1 MESKLGRRRF
11 ISGGVAAA
19 GSLVAAGSVA
29 SANANA
35 RSADRHWDIET
46 DVLVLGSGLAGCATA
61 ITVRDEA
68 PDMDV
73 LILEKLSEENA
84 GGNSRVAGQSMFFPE
99 DLENL
104 ILYRQALDQ
113 PNPVPEQV
121 TRAWAEAM
129 VSQHQWIRE
138 MMQEVGVQLV
148 PHRYNR
154 DGTAEYPE
162 FPGASSAADRNV
174 IPIPRMSGVWQAFKT
189 QADRRGIEFLYDT
202 PAVDL
207 VQDQSSGEVL
217 GVVATHKGDQVFI
230 KARRA
235 VVMCTGGFENDQQ
248 MHRDYAGM
256 DTVYPLGTPGNTG
269 DGIRMLKKAGAAFWH
284 MKNFVITSGMYPVMK
299 ANEYPCGFLRH
310 RPPSHGWIDI
320 AKDNRRFWDETRDW
334 NATHY
339 HMEVH
344 GNWVDA
350 PLPFVQ
356 PVHMVMD
363 ESTRLSGGLSY
374 GERQAMTWN
383 NVVEYYKWSDDNSKE
398 VENGWITQARTLDEL
413 AVQIDRDPAA
423 LKATVEKYNAA
434 CVRGVDAEF
443 GRDPATLTPIGD
455 GPYFAVRIYPGIIC
469 TTGGGQ
475 RDEFSRVL
483 TSSGKPI
490 PRLYEAGELGST
502 MANLYQNGSFLTEC
516 IVSGRAA
523 GRSAVREESWS

>member
-1 MESKLGRRRF
+1 MSRKLARRHF

-19 GSLVAAGSVA
+19 GGIVAGGAVAAAG
-29 SANANA
+29 NAPKEKQ
-35 RSADRHWDIET
+35 WDLVT
-46 DVLVLGSGLAGCATA
+46 DVVVLGSGLAGCVTA

-68 PDMDV
+68 PDLGV
-73 LILEKLSEENA
+73 LVLEKLSEANA
-84 GGNSRVAGQSMFFPE
+84 GGNSRVAGQSMFFPD

-104 ILYRQALDQ
+104 IIYRKALDQ
-113 PNPVPEQV
+113 PNPVPDQV

-129 VSQHQWIRE
+129 VSQHQWIRD
-138 MMQEVGVQLV
+138 MMEEVGVQLV

-162 FPGASSAADRNV
+162 FPGASSAADKNM
-174 IPIPRMSGVWQAFKT
+174 IPIPRMSGVWQAFKA
-189 QADRRGIEFLYDT
+189 QADRRGIEFLYET

-207 VQDQSSGEVL
+207 VQDGNSGEVL
-217 GVVATHKGDQVFI
+217 GVVAVHDGKEISI

-269 DGIRMLKKAGAAFWH
+269 DGIRMLKKAGASLWH

-299 ANEYPCGFLRH
+299 AEDYPCGFLRH
-310 RPPSHGWIDI
+310 KPPVHGWIDI

-356 PVHMVMD
+356 PVHMIMD
-363 ESTRLSGGLSY
+363 ERTRLSGGLSY

-383 NVVEYYKWSDDNSKE
+383 NVVEYYKWSVDNSVE
-398 VENGWITQARTLDEL
+398 VDKGWIIRANSLREL
-413 AVQIDRDPAA
+413 AGKIARDADA
-423 LKATVEKYNAA
+423 LERTVGDYNAA
-434 CVRGVDAEF
+434 CAQGEDAEF
-443 GRDPATLTPIGD
+443 GRDPATLTPISE
-455 GPYFAVRIYPGIIC
+455 GPYYAVRLYPGIIC
-469 TTGGGQ
+469 TTGGGR

-483 TSSGKPI
+483 TPSGQAI

-516 IVSGRAA
+516 VVSGRAA
-523 GRSAVREESWS
+523 GKAAVHEVPWS